1 MGKVVKKVAKK
12 LVKPAVRAGAAYA
25 TGGLSEVARAATSGG
40 GGGGGYADIINAA
53 GDIFGARQQSKAIS
67 SAANDAANAQRY
79 AIDAQTQATDR
90 NLALQER
97 MFNQQNAL
105 QKQLYD
111 EQVARQEPFRLS
123 GLQSQNRLNELMG
136 LGANTGSGLYG
147 KYARDFST
155 QDFQADPGYA
165 FRMSEGLKSLDRQA
179 AMRGGL
185 ISGGALKAAQR
196 YGQDMASDEYTNA
209 FNRYQV
215 NRANQLTPLQ
225 SMMGA
230 GQTSVNALGNAA
242 QAYGSGAGS
251 AAQNYASGGGSALMS
266 GGANIGNAALASG
279 LNQAGLRLDRG
290 NVSAGQYGNYG
301 NLLGAIGGM
310 FK

>member
-1 MGKVVKKVAKK
+1 
-12 LVKPAVRAGAAYA
+12 
-25 TGGLSEVARAATSGG
+25 
-40 GGGGGYADIINAA
+40 
-53 GDIFGARQQSKAIS
+53 
-67 SAANDAANAQRY
+67 
-79 AIDAQTQATDR
+79 
-90 NLALQER
+90 
-97 MFNQQNAL
+97 
-105 QKQLYD
+105 
-111 EQVARQEPFRLS
+111 
-123 GLQSQNRLNELMG
+123 MG

-179 AMRGGL
+179 AARGGL

-196 YGQDMASDEYTNA
+196 YGQDLGSQEYQNA
-209 FNRYQV
+209 FDRYQV
-215 NRANQLTPLQ
+215 NRANQLQPLQ

-230 GQTSVNALGNAA
+230 GQTSVNALGNTS
-242 QAYGSGAGS
+242 QAYGSAAS
-251 AAQNYASGGGSALMS
+251 NAAQGYGEMGGR
-266 GGANIGNAALASG
+266 LATTSG

-301 NLLGAIGGM
+301 NLLGAIGEM

>member
-1 MGKVVKKVAKK
+1 MGKVVKK
-12 LVKPAVRAGAAYA
+12 LIKPAIRAGAAYA

-40 GGGGGYADIINAA
+40 GRGGFADIINA
-53 GDIFGARQQSKAIS
+53 GGNILGARQQTKAIK
-67 SAANDAANAQRY
+67 SAADTEAEAARY
-79 AIDAQTQATDR
+79 AAELQKQATDQS
-90 NLALQER
+90 LALQER

-105 QKQLYD
+105 QRQLYD

-147 KYARDFST
+147 RYARDFSM

-179 AMRGGL
+179 AVRGGL
-185 ISGGALKAAQR
+185 ISGGALKAAQM
-196 YGQDMASDEYTNA
+196 YGQDLGSQEYQNA
-209 FNRYQV
+209 FNRYQT
-215 NRANQLTPLQ
+215 NRANQLNPLQ

-230 GQTSVNALGNAA
+230 GQTSVNALGDAA
-242 QAYGSGAGS
+242 QAYGSGMGS
-251 AAQNYASGGGSALMS
+251 AAQNYASGGGSAFMT
-266 GGANIGNAALASG
+266 GGANMAGINRASG

>member
-1 MGKVVKKVAKK
+1 MGKVVKKIGKK
-12 LVKPAVRAGAAYA
+12 LVKPAIRAGAAYA
-25 TGGLSEVARAATSGG
+25 TGGLSEVARAAMPSGSGG
-40 GGGGGYADIINAA
+40 FADIINA
-53 GDIFGARQQSKAIS
+53 GGNILGARQQTKAIK
-67 SAANDAANAQRY
+67 SAADTEAEAARY
-79 AIDAQTQATDR
+79 ALD
-90 NLALQER
+90 LQER

-105 QKQLYD
+105 QRQLYD

-123 GLQSQNRLNELMG
+123 GLQSQNRLNELLG

-147 KYARDFST
+147 KYARDFSM
-155 QDFQADPGYA
+155 QDFQTDPGYA
-165 FRMSEGLKSLDRQA
+165 FRMREGLKSLDRQA
-179 AMRGGL
+179 AARGGL

-196 YGQDMASDEYTNA
+196 YGQDLGSQEYQNA
-209 FNRYQV
+209 FDRYQI
-215 NRANQLTPLQ
+215 NRANQLNPLQ

-242 QAYGSGAGS
+242 QAYGSAAGNV
-251 AAQNYASGGGSALMS
+251 AQNYATGGGNIATGS
-266 GGANIGNAALASG
+266 GAN
-279 LNQAGLRLDRG
+279 QADLRLARG